1 MTTINTIEDLVRI
14 LREQPAW
21 AEAVRSVLL
30 TDDLLDL
37 PARFDRFVQSQEE
50 TNRRLSE
57 LLAQQSEQ
65 LAKLNEAHD
74 DTRQRLIGL
83 EERFDRFVQSQE
95 ETNRR
100 QEETNRRLSEMLA
113 QQSELLAEL
122 KEISDDT
129 RQRLTS
135 LEGRV
140 NRVEGR
146 LGNLEG
152 GQYER
157 TIRAKALARS
167 QFNLG
172 LGAVYYALS
181 QDGIADS
188 RLISAVGRALRD
200 DTVTTADSGDLFETD
215 LIISDE
221 DNRHAV
227 FEVSLTADDHD
238 ILRSKRRAE
247 ILETITGGAVTP
259 VVITAHIDDAR
270 NEQADAEGVT
280 VFVIPYP

>member
-21 AEAVRSVLL
+21 AEAVRAVLL

-50 TNRRLSE
+50 TNRRLFE
-57 LLAQQSEQ
+57 LLS
-65 LAKLNEAHD
+65 
-74 DTRQRLIGL
+74 
-83 EERFDRFVQSQE
+83 
-95 ETNRR
+95 
-100 QEETNRRLSEMLA
+100 
-113 QQSELLAEL
+113 QQSELLAGL
-122 KEISDDT
+122 KEISEDN
-129 RQRLTS
+129 RQRLTR

-157 TIRAKALARS
+157 TIRAKALARC
-167 QFNLG
+167 QLHFG
-172 LGAVYYALS
+172 FQGVYYALT

-188 RLISAVGRALRD
+188 RLLSAIGHALNEGLVSTE
-200 DTVTTADSGDLFETD
+200 DTGDLYEAD

-221 DNRHAV
+221 NNRHAV
-227 FEVSLTADDHD
+227 FEVSITADDYDIQRARRRAD
-238 ILRSKRRAE
+238 ILEAV
-247 ILETITGGAVTP
+247 TGGAITP
-259 VVITAHIDDAR
+259 VVITTRIDDTYYG
-270 NEQADAEGVT
+270 QANAEGVT

>member
-1 MTTINTIEDLVRI
+1 MTTVNTIEDLVRI

-21 AEAVRSVLL
+21 AEAVRAVLL
-30 TDDLLDL
+30 TEDLLEL
-37 PARFDRFVQSQEE
+37 PARFDRFVQ
-50 TNRRLSE
+50 
-57 LLAQQSEQ
+57 A
-65 LAKLNEAHD
+65 
-74 DTRQRLIGL
+74 
-83 EERFDRFVQSQE
+83 QE

-100 QEETNRRLSEMLA
+100 QEETNRRLSE
-113 QQSELLAEL
+113 LLAEL
-122 KEISDDT
+122 KEISEDT

-157 TIRAKALARS
+157 TIRAKALARC
-167 QFNLG
+167 QLHFG
-172 LGAVYYALS
+172 FQGVYYVLT

-188 RLISAVGRALRD
+188 RLLSAVAHAHNEGLASTE
-200 DTVTTADSGDLFETD
+200 DTGDLFGAD

-227 FEVSLTADDHD
+227 FEVSLTADDSD
-238 ILRSKRRAE
+238 IRRARQRADTME
-247 ILETITGGAVTP
+247 AITGGAVTP
-259 VVITAHIDDAR
+259 VVITTRIDDAR
-270 NEQADAEGVT
+270 YAQADAEGVT

>member
-21 AEAVRSVLL
+21 AEAVRAVLL

-57 LLAQQSEQ
+57 LLAQQAEL
-65 LAKLNEAHD
+65 LAGLKEAHD

-83 EERFDRFVQSQE
+83 EERFERFVQSQE

-100 QEETNRRLSEMLA
+100 LEETSQRLSET
-113 QQSELLAEL
+113 LAEL
-122 KEISDDT
+122 KEVSEDN
-129 RQRLTS
+129 RRRL
-135 LEGRV
+135 
-140 NRVEGR
+140 NRAEGR

-157 TIRAKALARS
+157 TIRAKALARC
-167 QFNLG
+167 QLRFG
-172 LGAVYYALS
+172 FQGVYYALT

-188 RLISAVGRALRD
+188 RLLSAIGQALNEGLVSTE
-200 DTVTTADSGDLFETD
+200 DTGDLYEAD

-221 DNRHAV
+221 NNRHAV
-227 FEVSLTADDHD
+227 FEVSLSADDYD
-238 ILRSKRRAE
+238 IRRARQRADT
-247 ILETITGGAVTP
+247 LKAITGGAITP
-259 VVITAHIDDAR
+259 VVITARIDNAH
-270 NEQADAEGVT
+270 NEQADSEGVT